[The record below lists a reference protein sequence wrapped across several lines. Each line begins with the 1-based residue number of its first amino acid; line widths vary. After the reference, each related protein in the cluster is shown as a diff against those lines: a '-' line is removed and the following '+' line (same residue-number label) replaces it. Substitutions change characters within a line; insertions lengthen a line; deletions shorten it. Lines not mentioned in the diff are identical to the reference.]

1 VAGKKQVRSFEIK
14 KNPNANAT
22 QQDLEA
28 QFDLWMTI
36 RDKVSQAT
44 KVVIKARKI
53 SNDVQ
58 SLMKVAQETKV
69 TNLDKLSDLSSK
81 IEKQCAE
88 VEAQL
93 AGTAKTPYEQ
103 LSEVPGP
110 IAKLQAL
117 SQMLN
122 GVDAKPTEPTHD
134 VLKHLSKQVEAQIVI
149 LDNLIQS
156 EVTTFKKLTKK

>member
-1 VAGKKQVRSFEIK
+1 MA
-14 KNPNANAT
+14 
-22 QQDLEA
+22 
-28 QFDLWMTI
+28 I
-36 RDKVSQAT
+36 RDKVSEAT
-44 KVVIKARKI
+44 KTVMKARKV

-69 TNLDKLSDLSSK
+69 PNLDKLSDLSGK

-88 VEAQL
+88 VEKQL

-122 GVDAKPTEPTHD
+122 GVDAKPTEPTHE
-134 VLKHLSKQVEAQIVI
+134 VLEHLSKQVEAQIAI
-149 LDNLIQS
+149 LDNLIRT
-156 EVTTFKKLTKK
+156 EVTTFEQLAKK